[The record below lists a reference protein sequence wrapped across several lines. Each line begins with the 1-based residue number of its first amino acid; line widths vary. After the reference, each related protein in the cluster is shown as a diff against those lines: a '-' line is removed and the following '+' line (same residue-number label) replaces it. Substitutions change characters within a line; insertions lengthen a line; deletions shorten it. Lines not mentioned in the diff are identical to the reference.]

1 LLGLKFEFPEY
12 EVRFVESGRSVIV
25 PVCVG
30 NLKYVRRGYIA
41 WAGDGIEYA
50 AEEPLL
56 I

>member
-1 LLGLKFEFPEY
+1 ML
-12 EVRFVESGRSVIV
+12 

-50 AEEPLL
+50 AEEPSSLL
-56 I
+56 LLF